1 MATTGES
8 LGKTVE
14 LMFDIAIYGRKNLSK
29 VKSSAPAYLKALAK
43 GVAIWFLII
52 FASIILKALTGWPW
66 FAYIGVG
73 LCFILGVALAF
84 LGSPLGIVIGMLRRN
99 HQSRHCRLSSYV
111 RGMLTALFVSILVF
125 STQ

>member
-14 LMFDIAIYGRKNLSK
+14 LMFDIAIYGKKTYQK

-73 LCFILGVALAF
+73 LCFYFRCSFSIFRLTTWHSNWYAK
-84 LGSPLGIVIGMLRRN
+84 RRN
-99 HQSRHCRLSSYV
+99 HQSRHCR
-111 RGMLTALFVSILVF
+111 
-125 STQ
+125 Q